1 MFLRIALLYLLS
13 ITVFCSFR
21 PIKYSESEKINSLS
35 GEVAK
40 MAVGHNQA
48 QDKKFGFVD
57 EDANLNCWTVLE
69 ELLCGLLRGCW
80 FRSFL
85 KPILTSF
92 LA

>member
-1 MFLRIALLYLLS
+1 MVH
-13 ITVFCSFR
+13 TVFWSFR
-21 PIKYSESEKINSLS
+21 PIKYSQIEKIHSLS

-57 EDANLNCWTVLE
+57 EDANLNCLTVLE
-69 ELLCGLLRGCW
+69 ELFCGFLRGCW

-85 KPILTSF
+85 KPILSRENEV
-92 LA
+92 AN